1 MADVIQVTAASDG
14 TYLIAEVM
22 MGGMAPPLLHTA
34 RDGAEMARK
43 VRDLLECPTEDIP
56 PMIKEAFARDPIVA
70 QNSIMAI
77 LKARMGLAGDD
88 DDDPDDDDDDDPG
101 VGDPLDPGWLSIF

>member
-22 MGGMAPPLLHTA
+22 MGGMAPPQLHTA

-43 VRDLLECPTEDIP
+43 VRDLFEGPVEDVPLLIRD
-56 PMIKEAFARDPIVA
+56 AFDRDSVVA
-70 QNSIMAI
+70 KNSI
-77 LKARMGLAGDD
+77 LALLQGGGY
-88 DDDPDDDDDDDPG
+88 PVGVTDDDDDPG

>member
-22 MGGMAPPLLHTA
+22 MGGMAPPQLHTV

-43 VRDLLECPTEDIP
+43 VRDLFEGPVDDVPL
-56 PMIKEAFARDPIVA
+56 MIKDAFDRDSVVA
-70 QNSIMAI
+70 KNSI
-77 LKARMGLAGDD
+77 LALLHGHTECQFHG
-88 DDDPDDDDDDDPG
+88 PSDDDDDPG
-101 VGDPLDPGWLSIF
+101 VGDPLDPEWLSIF

>member
-43 VRDLLECPTEDIP
+43 VRDLFEGPVDDVPL
-56 PMIKEAFARDPIVA
+56 MIRDAFDRDSVVA
-70 QNSIMAI
+70 KNSI
-77 LKARMGLAGDD
+77 LALLQGYPVADS
-88 DDDPDDDDDDDPG
+88 DDDDDDPG